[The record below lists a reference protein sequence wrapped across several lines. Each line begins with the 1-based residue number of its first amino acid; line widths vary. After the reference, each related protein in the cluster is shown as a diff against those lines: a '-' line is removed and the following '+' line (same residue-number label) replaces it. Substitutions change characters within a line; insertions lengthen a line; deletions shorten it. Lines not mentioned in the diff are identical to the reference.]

1 MLWGRPQRLRKHFRR
16 LLIPRVIEQRAD
28 TRGACPCCVSCCFG
42 NVAAMVAPTVAGN
55 VMNQSG
61 GDADREWV
69 TLGEFARRLGITR
82 GSVYGRI
89 RRGTVESRRK
99 GNKGFEVRCPPPDNH
114 NGAGNGDGNY
124 HGNVGSVDAHDVAEM
139 RVEIARLEERL
150 AGVERT
156 HKAEVLAREVVI
168 ADLRMALAEA
178 RRPFWQRWL
187 G

>member
-1 MLWGRPQRLRKHFRR
+1 M
-16 LLIPRVIEQRAD
+16 
-28 TRGACPCCVSCCFG
+28 
-42 NVAAMVAPTVAGN
+42 VAATVVGN
-55 VMNQSG
+55 VMDQTDG
-61 GDADREWV
+61 EWV

-99 GNKGFEVRCPPPDNH
+99 GNKGFEVRWPLPDHH
-114 NGAGNGDGNY
+114 NVADNGWSNGDGNVV
-124 HGNVGSVDAHDVAEM
+124 GDDAPNVAAM

-150 AGVERT
+150 AGAERA

-178 RRPFWQRWL
+178 RRPWWRKWL